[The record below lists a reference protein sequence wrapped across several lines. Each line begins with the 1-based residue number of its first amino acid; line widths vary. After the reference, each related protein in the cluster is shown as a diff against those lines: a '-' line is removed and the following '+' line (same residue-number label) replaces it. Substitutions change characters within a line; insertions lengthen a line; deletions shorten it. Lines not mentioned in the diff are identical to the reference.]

1 MKKIIDFFDA
11 VPVTRLISSILMMGM
26 AVIMTMNVILRYC
39 FGFSFNW
46 GDEILRYMCVY
57 MSFFGIAAAWK
68 YKSHVRV
75 ALFVEKMFPENV
87 KRYIRLFTDIVT
99 IVFMILC
106 TYFGMVLVQRIIHS
120 GQISPALHLPMFLL
134 YGVIPV
140 SSVLSIIQILL
151 QIFRHKSY
159 NQPME

>member
-1 MKKIIDFFDA
+1 MLYLLHFLSPAFHD
-11 VPVTRLISSILMMGM
+11 GM
-26 AVIMTMNVILRYC
+26 AVIRPDVIYVIVWFLLTGHEIC
-39 FGFSFNW
+39 FTW
-46 GDEILRYMCVY
+46 GLYV
-57 MSFFGIAAAWK
+57 FFGIAAPGNI
-68 YKSHVRV
+68 SLMFGS
-75 ALFVEKMFPENV
+75 LFVEKIFPENV